1 MMDTTLLLE
10 PLLLLAVG
18 MLASICGAVAGLG
31 GGFIIVPVLA
41 FLYVIPVANISG
53 TSMAVLFVSAISST
67 LAYARQ
73 RKIDYRSGIAFSIA
87 MVPGS
92 ILGAWTTSVVG
103 SRVFF
108 VALGLF
114 LMIMAVM
121 INFKP
126 TQSRGGFLRPTVT
139 HRLTDNTGSVH
150 EYSFNLWFGCGVA
163 FFVGFLSSLF
173 GIGGGSVMVP
183 TMILFLAF
191 PPHIATA
198 TSMFSILLS
207 SFVGTVSHV
216 ALHHVMWNQFIWLA
230 IGALVG
236 GQIGARIASKIPAK
250 AIVRMLAVCLFVVA
264 IRMLF
269 KG

>member
-1 MMDTTLLLE
+1 MLE
-10 PLLLLAVG
+10 ALLLLAVG

-41 FLYVIPVANISG
+41 FLYTIPVASISG

-67 LAYARQ
+67 IAYARQ
-73 RKIDYRSGIAFSIA
+73 RRIDYRSGLAFSVA
-87 MVPGS
+87 MIPGS
-92 ILGAWTTSVVG
+92 ILGALTTTVVG
-103 SRVFF
+103 SRTFF
-108 VALGLF
+108 IALGVF
-114 LMIMAVM
+114 LMMMAVL

-126 TQSRGGFLRPTVT
+126 TSSRGGWLRPNTS
-139 HRLTDNTGSVH
+139 HRLVDQSGQVH
-150 EYSFNLWFGCGVA
+150 EYSFNMWFGCVVA
-163 FFVGFLSSLF
+163 LFVGFLSSLF

-207 SFVGTVSHV
+207 SLVGTISHV
-216 ALHHVMWNQFIWLA
+216 SLGHVMWDKFVWLA

-250 AIVRMLAVCLFVVA
+250 AVVRVLAVCLFAVA
-264 IRMLF
+264 VRMLF

>member
-1 MMDTTLLLE
+1 MEYVLLVL
-10 PLLLLAVG
+10 VG
-18 MLASICGAVAGLG
+18 MLAAVSGGIAGLG

-41 FLYVIPVANISG
+41 LMYTMPVSQISG

-67 LAYARQ
+67 WAYARQ
-73 RKIDYRSGIAFSIA
+73 KRIDYRSGLAFSVA
-87 MVPGS
+87 MIPGS
-92 ILGAWTTSVVG
+92 VLGAWTTSIVG

-108 VALGLF
+108 IALGLF
-114 LMIMAVM
+114 LMLMAVV

-139 HRLTDNTGSVH
+139 RNFIDASGAEHR
-150 EYSFNLWFGCGVA
+150 YAFNLWFGSGVA
-163 FFVGFLSSLF
+163 LFVGFISSLF

-207 SFVGTVSHV
+207 SLVGTISHV
-216 ALHHVMWNQFIWLA
+216 VLDHLLWGTFIWLA
-230 IGALVG
+230 IGALAG
-236 GQIGARIASKIPAK
+236 GQIGAKLASKIPGLV
-250 AIVRMLAVCLFVVA
+250 IVRILSVCLFIVA
-264 IRMLF
+264 IRLMF

>member
-1 MMDTTLLLE
+1 MENILLVL
-10 PLLLLAVG
+10 VG
-18 MLASICGAVAGLG
+18 MLAAVSGAIAGLG
-31 GGFIIVPVLA
+31 GGFIIVPILA
-41 FLYVIPVANISG
+41 LMYTMPVSQISG

-67 LAYARQ
+67 WAYARQ
-73 RKIDYRSGIAFSIA
+73 KRIDYRSGLAFSVA
-87 MVPGS
+87 MIPGS
-92 ILGAWTTSVVG
+92 VLGAWTTSVVG

-108 VALGLF
+108 IALGLF
-114 LMIMAVM
+114 LMLMAIV

-126 TQSRGGFLRPTVT
+126 SKSRGGFLRPKVT
-139 HRLTDNTGSVH
+139 RSFMDASGLEHR
-150 EYSFNLWFGCGVA
+150 YAFNLWFGSGVA
-163 FFVGFLSSLF
+163 FFVGFISSLF

-207 SFVGTVSHV
+207 SLVGTISHV
-216 ALHHVMWNQFIWLA
+216 VLNHVLWGTFIWLA

-236 GQIGARIASKIPAK
+236 GQIGAKLASKIPGLI
-250 AIVRMLAVCLFVVA
+250 IVRILSVCLFIVA
-264 IRMLF
+264 IRLMF

>member
-1 MMDTTLLLE
+1 MKGIIMENIILLLI
-10 PLLLLAVG
+10 G
-18 MLASICGAVAGLG
+18 MFASICGAVAGLG

-41 FLYVIPVANISG
+41 FMYAIPVASISG

-87 MVPGS
+87 MIPGS

-103 SRVFF
+103 SRTFF
-108 VALGLF
+108 IALGIF

-126 TQSRGGFLRPTVT
+126 AGSRSGFLQPTT
-139 HRLTDNTGSVH
+139 TRQLTDYTGQTYG
-150 EYSFNLWFGCGVA
+150 YSFNLWFGSGVA

-207 SFVGTVSHV
+207 SFVGTVSHSI
-216 ALHHVMWNQFIWLA
+216 LGHVIWDKFIWLA
-230 IGALVG
+230 LGALIG

-250 AIVRMLAVCLFVVA
+250 AIVRVLSICLFVVA
-264 IRMLF
+264 VRMLF

>member
-1 MMDTTLLLE
+1 MESLLLV
-10 PLLLLAVG
+10 LIG
-18 MLASICGAVAGLG
+18 MLAAISGAIAGLG

-41 FLYVIPVANISG
+41 FMYTIPVSNISG

-73 RKIDYRSGIAFSIA
+73 KRIDYRSGLAFSIA

-92 ILGAWTTSVVG
+92 VLGAWTTSVVG

-108 VALGLF
+108 IALGLF
-114 LMIMAVM
+114 LMLMAVV

-126 TQSRGGFLRPTVT
+126 TRSKGGFLRPTVSRT
-139 HRLTDNTGSVH
+139 ISDTSGLEHS
-150 EYSFNLWFGCGVA
+150 YAFNMWFGATVA
-163 FFVGFLSSLF
+163 FFVGFISSLF

-207 SFVGTVSHV
+207 SLVGTVSHV
-216 ALHHVMWNQFIWLA
+216 ALGHVMWGTFVWLA

-236 GQIGARIASKIPAK
+236 GQIGAKIASKIPAK
-250 AIVRMLAVCLFVVA
+250 VIIRILSVCLFIVA
-264 IRMLF
+264 IRLMF